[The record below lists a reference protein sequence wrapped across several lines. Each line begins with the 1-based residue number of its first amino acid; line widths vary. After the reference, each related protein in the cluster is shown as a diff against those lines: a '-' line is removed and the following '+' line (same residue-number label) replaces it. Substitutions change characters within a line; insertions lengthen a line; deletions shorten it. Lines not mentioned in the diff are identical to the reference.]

1 MSNQVKTIVKIK
13 HKDRNRKTVFFRGI
27 IAFPAIIFVA
37 TFAQSSFSESE
48 SESWAAGTAGVVALP
63 TLLALVFRGKYPS
76 YVLTFNHAVVELSTR
91 LAAYVLILN
100 DKYPSIE
107 ANSKVAVLFPD
118 VEGGKK
124 LNRWLPLV
132 KWFLA
137 IPHYIVGAIY
147 LVISLVVT
155 VIAWVQT
162 SITGRYPEWA
172 GEIVLGTIAYWNR
185 VQGYMLLLVTD
196 KYPTFR
202 LK

>member
-1 MSNQVKTIVKIK
+1 MSKSVTTQINIK
-13 HKDRNRKTVFFRGI
+13 HKNRNRATVFWRGI
-27 IAFPAIIFVA
+27 LAFPVIIFVG
-37 TFAQSSFSESE
+37 TFAQSSSSESE
-48 SESWAAGTAGVVALP
+48 NWAAGTAGLIVIP
-63 TLLALVFRGKYPS
+63 TVLALLFRGKYPS
-76 YVLTFNHAVVELSTR
+76 YVLTFNHALIELSTR
-91 LAAYVLILN
+91 LAAYLLILS

-107 ANSKVAVLFPD
+107 ASSKVSVVFPD
-118 VEGGKK
+118 VDGGKK
-124 LNRWLPLV
+124 LKRWLPLV

-162 SITGRYPEWA
+162 SITGKYPRWA
-172 GEIVLGTIAYWNR
+172 GEIVFGTISYWNR

-196 KYPTFR
+196 KYPSFR

>member
-1 MSNQVKTIVKIK
+1 MSNQVKTSITIK
-13 HKDRNRKTVFFRGI
+13 HKDRNRTTVFWRGI
-27 IAFPAIIFVA
+27 LSFPVMIFVA
-37 TFAQSSFSESE
+37 TFTQATFNNNSEL
-48 SESWAAGTAGVVALP
+48 AFGTAGVVAVP
-63 TLLALVFRGKYPS
+63 TLLALLFRGKYPS
-76 YVLTFNHAVVELSTR
+76 YVLTFNHALVELSTR

-137 IPHYIVGAIY
+137 IPHYIVGAVY

-162 SITGRYPEWA
+162 SITGKYPKWA
-172 GEIVLGTIAYWNR
+172 GEIVFGTIAYINR

>member
-13 HKDRNRKTVFFRGI
+13 HKDRNRTTVFWRGI
-27 IAFPAIIFVA
+27 LAFPVIIFVA
-37 TFAQSSFSESE
+37 TFTQATFAEND
-48 SESWAAGTAGVVALP
+48 SWGFGTAGVIVIPA
-63 TLLALVFRGKYPS
+63 LLAIVVRGRYPS
-76 YVLTFNHAVVELSTR
+76 YVLTFNHALVELSTR

-137 IPHYIVGAIY
+137 IPHYIVGAVY

-155 VIAWVQT
+155 FIAWIQT
-162 SITGRYPEWA
+162 SITGKYPEWA
-172 GEIVLGTIAYWNR
+172 GEIVLGTISYWNR

>member
-1 MSNQVKTIVKIK
+1 MASQVKTLITIK
-13 HKDRNRKTVFFRGI
+13 HKDRNRTTVFWRGI
-27 IAFPAIIFVA
+27 LAFPVIIFVA
-37 TFAQSSFSESE
+37 TFTQATFGDT
-48 SESWAAGTAGVVALP
+48 ESWEWGTAGVIVLP
-63 TLLALVFRGKYPS
+63 TLLAIVFRGKYPS
-76 YVLTFNHAVVELSTR
+76 YVLTFNHAVIELSTR

-137 IPHYIVGAIY
+137 IPHYIVGAVY
-147 LVISLVVT
+147 LIMSLVLT
-155 VIAWVQT
+155 LIAWVQT
-162 SITGRYPEWA
+162 SITGRYPKWA

-196 KYPTFR
+196 KYPTFK

>member
-1 MSNQVKTIVKIK
+1 MSKSVTTQINIK
-13 HKDRNRKTVFFRGI
+13 HKNRNRATVFWRGI
-27 IAFPAIIFVA
+27 LAFPVIIFVG

-48 SESWAAGTAGVVALP
+48 NWAAGTAGLIVIP
-63 TLLALVFRGKYPS
+63 TVLALLFRGKYPS
-76 YVLTFNHAVVELSTR
+76 YVLTFNHALIELSTR
-91 LAAYVLILN
+91 LAAYLLILS

-107 ANSKVAVLFPD
+107 ASSKVSVVFPD
-118 VEGGKK
+118 VDGGKK
-124 LNRWLPLV
+124 LKRWLPLV

-162 SITGRYPEWA
+162 SITGKYPRWA
-172 GEIVLGTIAYWNR
+172 GEIVFGTISYWNR

-196 KYPTFR
+196 KYPSFR

>member
-1 MSNQVKTIVKIK
+1 M
-13 HKDRNRKTVFFRGI
+13 
-27 IAFPAIIFVA
+27 
-37 TFAQSSFSESE
+37 
-48 SESWAAGTAGVVALP
+48 
-63 TLLALVFRGKYPS
+63 LALVFRGKYPS

>member
-1 MSNQVKTIVKIK
+1 MANQVKTIVKIK

-27 IAFPAIIFVA
+27 LAFPVILFVA
-37 TFAQSSFSESE
+37 TFTQATFAENDN
-48 SESWAAGTAGVVALP
+48 WGFGTAGVIVIPA
-63 TLLALVFRGKYPS
+63 LLAIVFRGKYPS
-76 YVLTFNHAVVELSTR
+76 YVLTFNHALIELSTR
-91 LAAYVLILN
+91 LAAYMLILN

-107 ANSKVAVLFPD
+107 ANPKVAVLFPD

-124 LNRWLPLV
+124 LNRALPLI

-155 VIAWVQT
+155 LIAWVQT
-162 SITGRYPEWA
+162 SITGKYPEWA
-172 GEIVLGTIAYWNR
+172 GEIVLGTISYWNR

-196 KYPTFR
+196 KYPSFR

>member
-1 MSNQVKTIVKIK
+1 MSKSVTTQIKIK
-13 HKDRNRKTVFFRGI
+13 HKNRNRATVFWRGI
-27 IAFPAIIFVA
+27 LAFPAIIFVA
-37 TFAQSSFSESE
+37 TFAPSAFGEGE
-48 SESWAAGTAGVVALP
+48 GWAAGVVVLP

-76 YVLTFNHAVVELSTR
+76 YVLTFNHALIELSTR
-91 LAAYVLILN
+91 LAAYLLILN

-107 ANSKVAVLFPD
+107 ANSKVSVTFPD
-118 VEGGKK
+118 VDSGKN

-137 IPHYIVGAIY
+137 IPHYIVGFIY
-147 LVISLVVT
+147 LIISLFVT

-162 SITGRYPEWA
+162 SITGKYPRWV
-172 GEIVLGTIAYWNR
+172 GEIVFGTISYWNR

-196 KYPTFR
+196 KYPSFK

>member
-1 MSNQVKTIVKIK
+1 MSNQVKTEIKIK
-13 HKDRNRKTVFFRGI
+13 YKDRNRTTVFWRGI
-27 IAFPAIIFVA
+27 LAFPVAIFVA
-37 TFAQSSFSESE
+37 TFNVGTSGIG
-48 SESWAAGTAGVVALP
+48 AAGVIVIPA
-63 TLLALVFRGKYPS
+63 LLAIVFRGKYPS
-76 YVLTFNHAVVELSTR
+76 YVLTFNHALIELSTR

-107 ANSKVAVLFPD
+107 GNSKVEVTFPD
-118 VEGGKK
+118 VDGGKK

-137 IPHYIVGAIY
+137 IPHYIVGTVY
-147 LVISLVVT
+147 LVISLGAT
-155 VIAWVQT
+155 LIAWVQT

-172 GEIVLGTIAYWNR
+172 GEIVLGTISYWNR

-196 KYPTFR
+196 KYPSFK

>member
-1 MSNQVKTIVKIK
+1 MANQVKTIVKIK

-27 IAFPAIIFVA
+27 LAFPAMIFVA

-48 SESWAAGTAGVVALP
+48 NWAAGTAGLIVLP
-63 TLLALVFRGKYPS
+63 TLLALLFRGKYPS
-76 YVLTFNHAVVELSTR
+76 YVLTFNHALIELSTR

-124 LNRWLPLV
+124 LNRALPLV

-162 SITGRYPEWA
+162 SITGKYPEWA

>member
-1 MSNQVKTIVKIK
+1 MSNQVKTVVKIK

-27 IAFPAIIFVA
+27 LAFPAMIFVA

-48 SESWAAGTAGVVALP
+48 NWAAGTAGVIVLP
-63 TLLALVFRGKYPS
+63 TLLAIVVRGKYPS
-76 YVLTFNHAVVELSTR
+76 YVLTFNHAVLELSTR

-137 IPHYIVGAIY
+137 IPHYIVGAVY
-147 LVISLVVT
+147 LLISLVVT
-155 VIAWVQT
+155 FIAWVQT
-162 SITGRYPEWA
+162 STTGRYPEWA
-172 GEIVLGTIAYWNR
+172 GEIVLGTISYWNR

>member
-1 MSNQVKTIVKIK
+1 MANQVKTIVKIK

-27 IAFPAIIFVA
+27 LAFPVIIFVA
-37 TFAQSSFSESE
+37 TFTQATFAENDN
-48 SESWAAGTAGVVALP
+48 WGFGTAGVIVIPA
-63 TLLALVFRGKYPS
+63 LLAIVFRGKYPS
-76 YVLTFNHAVVELSTR
+76 YVLTFNHALIELSTR
-91 LAAYVLILN
+91 LAAYMLILN

-107 ANSKVAVLFPD
+107 ANPKVAVLFPD

-124 LNRWLPLV
+124 LNRALPLI

-147 LVISLVVT
+147 LVISLVAT
-155 VIAWVQT
+155 LIAWVQT
-162 SITGRYPEWA
+162 SITGKYPEWA
-172 GEIVLGTIAYWNR
+172 GEIVLGTISYWNR

>member
-1 MSNQVKTIVKIK
+1 VSKSVTTQINIK
-13 HKDRNRKTVFFRGI
+13 HKNRNRATVFWRGI
-27 IAFPAIIFVA
+27 LAFPVIIFVG

-48 SESWAAGTAGVVALP
+48 NWAAGTAGLIVIP
-63 TLLALVFRGKYPS
+63 TVLALLFRGKYPS
-76 YVLTFNHAVVELSTR
+76 YVLTFNHALIELSTR
-91 LAAYVLILN
+91 LAAYLLILS

-107 ANSKVAVLFPD
+107 ASSKVSVVFPD
-118 VEGGKK
+118 VDGGKK
-124 LNRWLPLV
+124 LKRWLPLV

-162 SITGRYPEWA
+162 SITGKYPRWA
-172 GEIVLGTIAYWNR
+172 GEIVFGTISYWNR

-196 KYPTFR
+196 KYPSFR

>member
-1 MSNQVKTIVKIK
+1 MSNQVKTVVKIK

-27 IAFPAIIFVA
+27 LAFPAMIFVA

-48 SESWAAGTAGVVALP
+48 NWAAGTAGVIVLP
-63 TLLALVFRGKYPS
+63 TLLAIVVRGKYPS
-76 YVLTFNHAVVELSTR
+76 YVLTFNHAVLELSTR

-137 IPHYIVGAIY
+137 IPHYIVGAVY
-147 LVISLVVT
+147 LLISLVVT
-155 VIAWVQT
+155 FIAWVQT
-162 SITGRYPEWA
+162 STTGKYPEWA
-172 GEIVLGTIAYWNR
+172 GEIVLGTISYWNR

>member
-1 MSNQVKTIVKIK
+1 MASQVKTLITIK
-13 HKDRNRKTVFFRGI
+13 HKDRNRTTVFWRGI
-27 IAFPAIIFVA
+27 LAFPVIIFVA
-37 TFAQSSFSESE
+37 TFTQATFGDTN
-48 SESWAAGTAGVVALP
+48 SWEWGTAGVIVLP
-63 TLLALVFRGKYPS
+63 TLLAIVFRGKYPS
-76 YVLTFNHAVVELSTR
+76 YVLTFNHAVIELSTR

-137 IPHYIVGAIY
+137 IPHYIVGAVY
-147 LVISLVVT
+147 LIISLVVT
-155 VIAWVQT
+155 LIAWVQT
-162 SITGRYPEWA
+162 SITGRYPKWA

-196 KYPTFR
+196 KYPTFK

>member
-1 MSNQVKTIVKIK
+1 MASQVKTIVKIK
-13 HKDRNRKTVFFRGI
+13 HNDRNRTTVFWRGI
-27 IAFPAIIFVA
+27 LAFPVIIFVA
-37 TFAQSSFSESE
+37 TFTQATFAEND
-48 SESWAAGTAGVVALP
+48 SWGFGTAGVIVIPA
-63 TLLALVFRGKYPS
+63 LLAIVVRGKYPS
-76 YVLTFNHAVVELSTR
+76 YVLTFNHALVELSTR

-137 IPHYIVGAIY
+137 IPHYIVGAVY

-155 VIAWVQT
+155 FIAWIQT
-162 SITGRYPEWA
+162 SITGKYPEWA
-172 GEIVLGTIAYWNR
+172 GEIVLGTISYWNR

>member
-1 MSNQVKTIVKIK
+1 MANQVKTIVKIK

-27 IAFPAIIFVA
+27 LAFPVIIFVA
-37 TFAQSSFSESE
+37 TFTQATFAENDN
-48 SESWAAGTAGVVALP
+48 WGFGTAGVIVIPA
-63 TLLALVFRGKYPS
+63 LLAIVFRGKYPS
-76 YVLTFNHAVVELSTR
+76 YVLTFNHALIELSTR
-91 LAAYVLILN
+91 LAAYMLILN

-107 ANSKVAVLFPD
+107 ANPKVAVLFPD

-124 LNRWLPLV
+124 LNRALPLI

-155 VIAWVQT
+155 LIAWVQT
-162 SITGRYPEWA
+162 SITGKYPEWA
-172 GEIVLGTIAYWNR
+172 GEIVLGTISYWNR

>member
-1 MSNQVKTIVKIK
+1 MASQVKTSITIK

-27 IAFPAIIFVA
+27 LAFPAMIFTA
-37 TFAQSSFSESE
+37 TFTQATFSDGSDV
-48 SESWAAGTAGVVALP
+48 AFGTAGVIAVP
-63 TLLALVFRGKYPS
+63 TILALLFRGKYPS
-76 YVLTFNHAVVELSTR
+76 YVLTFNHALVELSTR
-91 LAAYVLILN
+91 FAAYILILN

-107 ANSKVAVLFPD
+107 SSTKVVVVFPD

-132 KWFLA
+132 KWLLA
-137 IPHYIVGAIY
+137 IPHYIVGAAY
-147 LVISLVVT
+147 LLLSLVVT

-162 SITGRYPEWA
+162 SATGKYPKWA
-172 GEIVLGTIAYWNR
+172 GEIVFGTISYWNR
-185 VQGYMLLLVTD
+185 IQGYMLLLVTD

>member
-1 MSNQVKTIVKIK
+1 MANQVKTIVKIK

-27 IAFPAIIFVA
+27 LAFPVILFVA
-37 TFAQSSFSESE
+37 TFTQATFAENDN
-48 SESWAAGTAGVVALP
+48 WGFGTAGVVVIPA
-63 TLLALVFRGKYPS
+63 LLAIVFRGKYPS
-76 YVLTFNHAVVELSTR
+76 YVLTFNHALIELSTR
-91 LAAYVLILN
+91 LAAYMLILN

-107 ANSKVAVLFPD
+107 ANPKVAVLFPD

-124 LNRWLPLV
+124 LNRALPLI

-137 IPHYIVGAIY
+137 IPHYIVGAVY
-147 LVISLVVT
+147 LVISLVAT

-162 SITGRYPEWA
+162 SITGKYPEWA
-172 GEIVLGTIAYWNR
+172 GEIVLGTISYWNR

-196 KYPTFR
+196 KYPSFR

>member
-1 MSNQVKTIVKIK
+1 MANQVTTIVKIK

-27 IAFPAIIFVA
+27 LAFPVILFVA
-37 TFAQSSFSESE
+37 TFTQATFAENE
-48 SESWAAGTAGVVALP
+48 NWGFGTAGVIVIPA
-63 TLLALVFRGKYPS
+63 LLAIVFRGKYPS
-76 YVLTFNHAVVELSTR
+76 YVLTFNHALIELSTR
-91 LAAYVLILN
+91 LAAYMMILN

-107 ANSKVAVLFPD
+107 ANPKVAVLFPD

-124 LNRWLPLV
+124 LNRALPLI

-137 IPHYIVGAIY
+137 IPHYIVGAVY

-162 SITGRYPEWA
+162 SITGKYPEWA
-172 GEIVLGTIAYWNR
+172 GEIVLGTISYWNR

-196 KYPTFR
+196 KYPSFR